1 MKNPAERQR
10 SPDEAA
16 AESRPNRDLIGDDAV
31 LINKTLEGDADS
43 FNQLV
48 TRYWPMAYQMCYQ
61 WTKNHAESEDITQ
74 EAFVKVQKYLGK
86 LEDKDKFSSW
96 FYGLVSQLIKE
107 RHRSRKIV
115 KEQTIKIELADKKSA
130 RPVDNLILRDT
141 LNSLPEDFRLVLI
154 LRFYK
159 DMSCAEIARH
169 LREPEGSVTSKLTRA
184 YRALKEKLK

>member
-1 MKNPAERQR
+1 MKNL
-10 SPDEAA
+10 D
-16 AESRPNRDLIGDDAV
+16 DTILID
-31 LINKTLEGDADS
+31 KTLEGDAGS

-48 TRYWPMAYQMCYQ
+48 TKYWPMAYQLCYQ

-74 EAFVKVQKYLGK
+74 EAFVKVQKYLEK
-86 LEDKDKFSSW
+86 LEDKDKFPVW

-115 KEQTIKIELADKKSA
+115 KEQAINIELEDKKSA
-130 RPVDNLILRDT
+130 QPVDNFMLRDA

-159 DMSCAEIARH
+159 DMTCAEIARH
-169 LREPEGSVTSKLTRA
+169 LKEPEGSVTSKLSRA
-184 YRALKEKLK
+184 YRALREKLK